1 MEKYDDIINLKRPVS
16 KYPKMSLYQRSA
28 QFAPYSAL
36 TGYEGQ
42 VKETARLTDRRIE
55 LDEELKVILDMKIQ
69 VIQELISNKPELE
82 VTYFIPDDKKDGGRY
97 ETILDNINKIDIYK
111 QQMIMQNGTI
121 IDIKEII
128 DINSDVFKKR
138 MSGFHAII
146 CSL

>member
-1 MEKYDDIINLKRPVS
+1 MGKYDDIINLKRPAS
-16 KYPKMSLYQRSA
+16 KHPKMSLYQRSA

-82 VTYFIPDDKKDGGRY
+82 VTYFIPDEKKDGGRSVSY
-97 ETILDNINKIDIYK
+97 THLTLPTTPY
-111 QQMIMQNGTI
+111 
-121 IDIKEII
+121 
-128 DINSDVFKKR
+128 V
-138 MSGFHAII
+138 
-146 CSL
+146 

>member
-1 MEKYDDIINLKRPVS
+1 MKNNYDDIINTPRWN
-16 KYPKMSLYQRSA
+16 PKKHTRMFMESRNA
-28 QFAPYSAL
+28 QFAPFAAL
-36 TGYEGQ
+36 TGYEDA

-128 DINSDVFKKR
+128 DLDFE
-138 MSGFHAII
+138 
-146 CSL
+146 

>member
-1 MEKYDDIINLKRPVS
+1 MKKDDYSDIIHLPHYVSKKRPQ
-16 KYPKMSLYQRSA
+16 MSIEQRSA

-82 VTYFIPDDKKDGGRY
+82 VTYFIPD
-97 ETILDNINKIDIYK
+97 E
-111 QQMIMQNGTI
+111 
-121 IDIKEII
+121 
-128 DINSDVFKKR
+128 KR
-138 MSGFHAII
+138 PDYG
-146 CSL
+146 